1 MQLKQLSLTH
11 LAAAAREPD
20 AEQPPLLI
28 LAHGVGANE
37 QDLMGLAPYADPRF
51 MVISVR
57 APRRY
62 QYGGF
67 SWFDINWQASGFS
80 IDTAQAVAGWE
91 LLQRFTRE
99 AVAAYGADPARVY
112 LAGFSQGAI
121 TSLGATLTDPG
132 LVAGTVVM
140 SGRWMPEIA
149 PQTDQAAIAGK
160 PLLVVHGEQDN
171 VIPVRY
177 GREIRDYLQT
187 LPVELTYREYR
198 MGHEVS
204 MDSLHDV
211 TVWLRDQ
218 LDAGAKARQ

>member
-1 MQLKQLSLTH
+1 MQSKQLSLTH

-37 QDLMGLAPYADPRF
+37 QDLMGLAPYIDPRF
-51 MVISVR
+51 MVVSVR

-67 SWFDINWQASGFS
+67 SWFDIHWQANGFS
-80 IDTAQAVAGWE
+80 IDTAQAEEGWK

-121 TSLGATLTDPG
+121 TSLGATLSDPE

-187 LPVELTYREYR
+187 LPVKLTYHEYR

-218 LDAGAKARQ
+218 LDAGRAQK

>member
-1 MQLKQLSLTH
+1 MQLKELPLTH
-11 LAAAAREPD
+11 VAAAPREPG
-20 AEQPPLLI
+20 AGKPPLLI
-28 LAHGVGANE
+28 MAHGVGANE

-51 MVISVR
+51 LVVSVR

-67 SWFDINWQASGFS
+67 SWFDIHWQPSGFS
-80 IDTAQAVAGWE
+80 IDTSQAVAGWE
-91 LLQRFTRE
+91 LLQRFARE
-99 AVAAYGADPARVY
+99 AVEAYGADPARVY

-121 TSLGATLTDPG
+121 TSLGATLTDPA

-140 SGRWMPEIA
+140 SGRWMPEIG
-149 PQTDQAAIAGK
+149 PQVDQAAVAGK
-160 PLLVVHGEQDN
+160 PLLVVHGEYDD

-187 LPVELTYREYR
+187 LPVALTYREHR

-204 MDSLHDV
+204 LDSLRDV
-211 TVWLRDQ
+211 TAWLQDR
-218 LDAGAKARQ
+218 LDDKPQI

>member
-1 MQLKQLSLTH
+1 MQLKELPLIH
-11 LAAAAREPD
+11 VAAAPREPG
-20 AEQPPLLI
+20 AGQPPLLI
-28 LAHGVGANE
+28 MAHGVGANE

-67 SWFDINWQASGFS
+67 SWFDIHWQSSGFS
-80 IDTAQAVAGWE
+80 IDAAQAVAGWQ
-91 LLQRFTRE
+91 LLQRFIRE

-121 TSLGATLTDPG
+121 TSLGATLSDPG
-132 LVAGTVVM
+132 LVAGAVVM
-140 SGRWMPEIA
+140 SGRWMPEVA
-149 PQTDQAAIAGK
+149 PPTDQAAIAGK
-160 PLLVVHGEQDN
+160 PLLVVHGEFDN

-177 GREIRDYLQT
+177 GREIRDYLQA
-187 LPVELTYREYR
+187 LPVALTYHEYR

-204 MDSLHDV
+204 MDSLRDV
-211 TVWLRDQ
+211 TAWLKQR
-218 LDAGAKARQ
+218 LDDNPQA